1 MKDVRYS
8 RPEDNG
14 STHHSRS
21 VRAKDHRL
29 ADNSVWIRVGD
40 SEHVD
45 VDKAGVSDP
54 GRHVIRNDIATQR
67 DEISGRIDPAGSAGR
82 HDAIVRP
89 DDEDQQPGV
98 VSIDWETRGSTR
110 PVRREGRV
118 GGTQFQAREQRI
130 FIDLASDG
138 GVKDDDI
145 TPPKVMPIALDRRA
159 RRLRMQ
165 GLLEEAPALR
175 RLVALDQL
183 MDSQLAQ

>member
-1 MKDVRYS
+1 MKDVRYL
-8 RPEDNG
+8 RPEDYG
-14 STHHSRS
+14 FTHHSRS

-29 ADNSVWIRVGD
+29 ADNSVWVRVGD
-40 SEHVD
+40 PEHVD

-82 HDAIVRP
+82 HEAIVRP
-89 DDEDQQPGV
+89 DDEDRQPGV
-98 VSIDWETRGSTR
+98 VGIDWETRGSTR

-130 FIDLASDG
+130 FIDRASDG
-138 GVKDDDI
+138 GVKDEDV
-145 TPPKVMPIALDRRA
+145 TPSRVMPIALDRRA
-159 RRLRMQ
+159 RQRRLH